1 MKAKDKAKELWQK
14 IRQKWKEA
22 SKKIKILILSAAA
35 ALLLVIVV
43 VVAAQMN
50 RSYVA
55 LFSDLNNGDMNAVVT
70 YLSDNGVTDYRIT
83 ENNTIQVPEAQE
95 AQLRAGL
102 LMAGYPSSGFG
113 YDYKTYLG
121 NVGNLTTESERK
133 QLVLMD
139 LQERMAAVIR
149 CLDGVEDAAVVITPA
164 EDHTYVLD
172 SGNTVDASASVTV
185 KLSGGA
191 MLADTQVEAI
201 QALMRTSVQGLEIEN
216 VAIIDSMGNHYS
228 SNSPLGGIQNASQLK
243 SALEEEQDNLART
256 KILQVLVPLF
266 GQENVAVSVR
276 TTVDVDRKV
285 IDSTN
290 YSMEDWAQD
299 DGNGGKGIIGKEIFD
314 QQVVRD
320 AEDAAGGAVGTTT
333 NSDLN
338 TYVEEGLQPNGDE
351 QLISNSGE
359 NQYLYDQEKVQTEHL
374 SGVITDMTVAVTINQ
389 AVFEGLN
396 VRDLIPHVAR
406 AVGIGPELQNEK
418 ISILPQTF
426 YTEPSPVSPGSI
438 LDQLP
443 PWALYAAIGGLV
455 LFLLLLLIIRK
466 IRRRRRKKNQPEAA
480 VQVEQPIVM
489 AAAPPSAGADI
500 MDMETE
506 KSIELRQEVRK
517 FAETSP
523 EIAAQIVRNW
533 LREGDEQ

>member
-1 MKAKDKAKELWQK
+1 MKAKEKAKELWQK
-14 IRQKWKEA
+14 IRQKWKDT
-22 SKKIKILILSAAA
+22 SKKIRILILSGAA
-35 ALLLVIVV
+35 ALLLVVIVV
-43 VVAAQMN
+43 VAVQMN
-50 RSYVA
+50 RHYVT
-55 LFSDLNNGDMNAVVT
+55 LFSDLNGGDMNAVVT
-70 YLSDNGVTDYRIT
+70 YLTDNGVTDYRIT

-102 LMAGYPSSGFG
+102 LMEGYPSSGFG

-121 NVGNLTTESERK
+121 NISNLTTESERK
-133 QLVLMD
+133 QLALMD

-172 SGNTVDASASVTV
+172 SGNTLDASASVTV

-191 MLADTQVEAI
+191 MLTDSQVEAI
-201 QALMRTSVQGLEIEN
+201 QALMQTSVQGLDIEN

-228 SNSPLGGIQNASQLK
+228 SNSTLGSLQNASQLK
-243 SALEEEQDNLART
+243 SALEQEQDNLART

-299 DGNGGKGIIGKEIFD
+299 DGNGGKGSIGKEIFD

-320 AEDAAGGAVGTTT
+320 AEDGAGGEVGTTT

-338 TYVEEGLQPNGDE
+338 TYVEEGLRPDGSE
-351 QLISNSGE
+351 QVISNAGE
-359 NQYLYDQEKVQTEHL
+359 NQYLYDQENVQTEHL

-389 AVFEGLN
+389 AVFEGVN
-396 VRDLIPHVAR
+396 VNDLIPHVAR
-406 AVGIGPELQNEK
+406 AVGIGPELQDEK

-426 YTEPSPVSPGSI
+426 YTETAPGSPGSI

-443 PWALYAAIGGLV
+443 PWALYAAIGGLL
-455 LFLLLLLIIRK
+455 LFLVLLLIIRK
-466 IRRRRRKKNQPEAA
+466 IRRRRKKNQPEGA
-480 VQVEQPIVM
+480 VQAEQPIVM
-489 AAAPPSAGADI
+489 AAAPPPAGADI

>member
-1 MKAKDKAKELWQK
+1 MKAKEKAKELWQK
-14 IRQKWKEA
+14 IRQKWKDT
-22 SKKIKILILSAAA
+22 SKKIRILILSGAA
-35 ALLLVIVV
+35 ALLLVVIVV
-43 VVAAQMN
+43 VAVQMN
-50 RSYVA
+50 RHYVT
-55 LFSDLNNGDMNAVVT
+55 LFSDLNGGDMNAVVT
-70 YLSDNGVTDYRIT
+70 YLTDNGVTDYRIT

-102 LMAGYPSSGFG
+102 LMEGYPSSGFG

-121 NVGNLTTESERK
+121 NISNLTTESERK
-133 QLVLMD
+133 QLALMD

-172 SGNTVDASASVTV
+172 SGNTLDASASVTV

-191 MLADTQVEAI
+191 MLTDSQVEAI
-201 QALMRTSVQGLEIEN
+201 QALMQTSVQGLDIEN

-228 SNSPLGGIQNASQLK
+228 SNSTLGSLQNASQLK
-243 SALEEEQDNLART
+243 SALEQEQDNLART

-320 AEDAAGGAVGTTT
+320 AEDAAGGEVGTTT

-338 TYVEEGLQPNGDE
+338 TYVEEGLRPDGSE
-351 QLISNSGE
+351 QVISNAGE
-359 NQYLYDQEKVQTEHL
+359 NQYLYDQENVQTEHL

-389 AVFEGLN
+389 AVFEGVN
-396 VRDLIPHVAR
+396 VNDLIPHVAR
-406 AVGIGPELQNEK
+406 AVGIGPELQDEK

-426 YTEPSPVSPGSI
+426 YTETAPGSPGNI

-443 PWALYAAIGGLV
+443 PWALYAAIGGLL
-455 LFLLLLLIIRK
+455 LFLVLLLIIRK
-466 IRRRRRKKNQPEAA
+466 IRRRRKKNQPEGA
-480 VQVEQPIVM
+480 VQAEQPIVM
-489 AAAPPSAGADI
+489 AAAPQPAGADI

>member
-1 MKAKDKAKELWQK
+1 MKAQEKAKELWQK
-14 IRQKWKEA
+14 IRQKWKDT
-22 SKKIKILILSAAA
+22 SKKIRILILSGAA
-35 ALLLVIVV
+35 ALLLVVIVV
-43 VVAAQMN
+43 VAVQMN
-50 RSYVA
+50 RHYVT
-55 LFSDLNNGDMNAVVT
+55 LFSDLNGGDMNAVVT
-70 YLSDNGVTDYRIT
+70 YLTDNGVTDYRIT

-102 LMAGYPSSGFG
+102 LMEGYPSSGFG

-121 NVGNLTTESERK
+121 NISNLTTESERK
-133 QLVLMD
+133 QLALMD

-172 SGNTVDASASVTV
+172 SGNTLDASASVTV

-191 MLADTQVEAI
+191 MLTDSQVEAI
-201 QALMRTSVQGLEIEN
+201 QALMQTSVQGLDIEN

-228 SNSPLGGIQNASQLK
+228 SNSTLGSLQNASQLK
-243 SALEEEQDNLART
+243 SALEQEQDNLART

-320 AEDAAGGAVGTTT
+320 AEDGAGGEVGTTT

-338 TYVEEGLQPNGDE
+338 TYVEEGLRPDGSE
-351 QLISNSGE
+351 QVISNAGE
-359 NQYLYDQEKVQTEHL
+359 NQYLYDQENVQTEHL

-389 AVFEGLN
+389 AVFEGVN
-396 VRDLIPHVAR
+396 VNDLIPHVAR
-406 AVGIGPELQNEK
+406 AVGIGPELQDEK

-426 YTEPSPVSPGSI
+426 YTETAPGSPGSI

-443 PWALYAAIGGLV
+443 PWALYAAIGGLL
-455 LFLLLLLIIRK
+455 LFLVLLLIIRK
-466 IRRRRRKKNQPEAA
+466 IRRRRKKNQPKGAIQA
-480 VQVEQPIVM
+480 EQPIVM
-489 AAAPPSAGADI
+489 AAAPPPAGADI

>member
-1 MKAKDKAKELWQK
+1 MKAKEKAKELWQK
-14 IRQKWKEA
+14 IRQKWKDT
-22 SKKIKILILSAAA
+22 SKKIRILILSGAA
-35 ALLLVIVV
+35 ALLLVVIVV
-43 VVAAQMN
+43 VAVQMN
-50 RSYVA
+50 RHYVT
-55 LFSDLNNGDMNAVVT
+55 LFSDLNGGDMNAVVT
-70 YLSDNGVTDYRIT
+70 YLTDNGVTDYRIT

-102 LMAGYPSSGFG
+102 LMEGYPSSGFG

-121 NVGNLTTESERK
+121 NISNLTTESERK
-133 QLVLMD
+133 QLALMD

-172 SGNTVDASASVTV
+172 SGNTLDASASVTV

-191 MLADTQVEAI
+191 MLTDSQVEAI
-201 QALMRTSVQGLEIEN
+201 QALMQTSVQGLDIEN

-228 SNSPLGGIQNASQLK
+228 SNSALGSLQNASQLK
-243 SALEEEQDNLART
+243 SALEQEQDNLART

-320 AEDAAGGAVGTTT
+320 AEDAAGGEVGTTT

-338 TYVEEGLQPNGDE
+338 TYVEEGLRPDGSE
-351 QLISNSGE
+351 QVISNAGE
-359 NQYLYDQEKVQTEHL
+359 NQYLYDQENVQTEHL

-389 AVFEGLN
+389 AVFEGVN
-396 VRDLIPHVAR
+396 VNDLIPHVAR
-406 AVGIGPELQNEK
+406 AVGIGPELQDEK

-426 YTEPSPVSPGSI
+426 YTETAPGSPGSI

-443 PWALYAAIGGLV
+443 PWALYAAIGGLL
-455 LFLLLLLIIRK
+455 LFLVLLLIIRK
-466 IRRRRRKKNQPEAA
+466 IRRRRKKNQPEGA
-480 VQVEQPIVM
+480 VQAEQPIVM
-489 AAAPPSAGADI
+489 AAAPQPAGADI